1 MQLVHLDPVFYLAA
15 RAIKFL
21 VQRSRRALEVDSDKL
36 AVV

>member
-1 MQLVHLDPVFYLAA
+1 MQLVHLDLVFYLAA